1 LHSVDKTL
9 QYKILFYTRIKT
21 MLLKLNAIIIY
32 SLIAFSI
39 AIVLYPFYIS
49 LCKRRKVWKQIRET
63 AVTGE
68 KATIFT
74 DLHKHKSGT
83 PNIGWWLFLVVM
95 LFMIWWAEILQYRDV
110 INNSLVNRQETYIIL
125 FGFFSMGALWLV
137 DDYLNVKWR
146 GTIKWLSAKAKL
158 IGMFVIS
165 AFISRWFYTKL
176 WVDYI
181 NLRPLG
187 WQRELGIFYPIITF
201 FITISIVNAINIT
214 DWLDGLAGWLMA
226 VILIILAVT
235 TFFYQTYIA
244 TTVIAI
250 TVAILLAFLRY
261 NINPAKIF
269 MGDSGA
275 FALGWLLASLLYI
288 LNMRGWIFIPFV
300 ILFAL
305 FIAEVGSSGLQIL
318 SKKLL
323 KRKLFPVAPLHH
335 YFEKKWHPETAIVMK
350 ARVLQG
356 LLAAITIIMIFY
368 QIQTVIL

>member
-1 LHSVDKTL
+1 MHLVCKTL
-9 QYKILFYTRIKT
+9 EYKVLFYTTTKN

-68 KATIFT
+68 KAIIFT

-83 PNIGWWLFLVVM
+83 PNIGWWLFLIVM
-95 LFMIWWAEILQYRDV
+95 LFMIWWAELLQHRDI

-125 FGFFSMGALWLV
+125 FGFFSMGILGLI

-146 GTIKWLSAKAKL
+146 GTIKWLSAKGKL
-158 IGMFVIS
+158 IWMFIIS

-181 NLRPLG
+181 NLWPLWG
-187 WQRELGIFYPIITF
+187 KRDLGIFYPIITF
-201 FITISIVNAINIT
+201 FVTISIVNAINIT
-214 DWLDGLAGWLMA
+214 DWLDGLAWWLMTI
-226 VILIILAVT
+226 ILIILAVT

-244 TTVIAI
+244 TTIIAI
-250 TVAILLAFLRY
+250 TIAMLLAFLRY

-275 FALGWLLASLLYI
+275 FALWWLLASLLYI
-288 LNMRGWIFIPFV
+288 LNMRGWIFVPFI
-300 ILFAL
+300 ILFAI
-305 FIAEVGSSGLQIL
+305 FITEVASSWLQIL
-318 SKKLL
+318 SKKFL

-350 ARVLQG
+350 AWVIQW
-356 LLAAITIIMIFY
+356 LLAAITIIMLFY
-368 QIQTVIL
+368 QIQTVVL